1 MSVNEVKLKKAPVAF
16 AIKGTGP
23 ATARTFCIGNEDHT
37 LGNVVRHVLIQ
48 NHQVEFAGYSV
59 PHPADPV
66 VQIRVQTLTPQV
78 TAAAALKQACQT
90 VYDQCDF
97 VLAKLEQVLPDV
109 KEDRIRMENYLI
121 EQEAD
126 EEEDP
131 NETMQDTEQAMEE

>member
-16 AIKGTGP
+16 AVKGTGP

-48 NHQVEFAGYSV
+48 NHNVEFAGYSV

-66 VQIRVQTLTPQV
+66 VQIRVQTLNQV

-97 VLAKLEQVLPDV
+97 VLAKLETIMPDV
-109 KEDRIRMENYLI
+109 KEDRIRMENYLL

-131 NETMQDTEQAMEE
+131 NDIAMQDTEQAMEE